1 MTEDEMVGQHHQ
13 FDGQEFEQALGVG
26 DGQGSLV
33 CYSLW
38 GHKKSDM
45 TK

>member
-1 MTEDEMVGQHHQ
+1 MATHSDTLCLENPM
-13 FDGQEFEQALGVG
+13 DGKACRLQ
-26 DGQGSLV
+26 SMV

-45 TK
+45 TE